1 MNLIDIQL
9 VRALMRRFNFVAE
22 KPSNFHPLQKHDSN
36 PPKLSNFSSS
46 WKFIANAQ
54 MKRKNEDKAS
64 NGSSKKRAL
73 SENEVQQSFRRGLF
87 DDSVLSGYTKEY
99 AHSQP

>member
-1 MNLIDIQL
+1 
-9 VRALMRRFNFVAE
+9 
-22 KPSNFHPLQKHDSN
+22 
-36 PPKLSNFSSS
+36 
-46 WKFIANAQ
+46 

-87 DDSVLSGYTKEY
+87 DDSVLSDYTKEY